1 MDIKIY
7 VCHHKDGTIYR
18 NKYFEPIQVGR
29 ALSHKVINGIIGDD
43 TGDNISSKNREW
55 CELTGLYWI
64 WKNTNHDYVGINH
77 YRRYIIFERDYFNK
91 ISFFDKKI
99 DKISCFSKGIEEI
112 CYDHS
117 IVLPPLLDVEDFSS
131 DNVYNHYCEHH
142 YKKDIDVVISIVK
155 NKHKDYYDYV
165 IMAMKSKECVFGNLF
180 VMRRDVLDEYCSFLF
195 SVLFSA
201 ESIIDTTEYDSYQK
215 RVYGFLSE
223 RLLYAFL
230 LKKKFYD
237 KNVNIIHVGQVVY
250 LDAGFVARVVRMVKP
265 KWRKRKKLGL
275 YRNK

>member
-1 MDIKIY
+1 M
-7 VCHHKDGTIYR
+7 
-18 NKYFEPIQVGR
+18 
-29 ALSHKVINGIIGDD
+29 
-43 TGDNISSKNREW
+43 NIV
-55 CELTGLYWI
+55 Y
-64 WKNTNHDYVGINH
+64 
-77 YRRYIIFERDYFNK
+77 
-91 ISFFDKKI
+91 
-99 DKISCFSKGIEEI
+99 SCF
-112 CYDHS
+112 
-117 IVLPPLLDVEDFSS
+117 
-131 DNVYNHYCEHH
+131 
-142 YKKDIDVVISIVK
+142 
-155 NKHKDYYDYV
+155 
-165 IMAMKSKECVFGNLF
+165 LF
-180 VMRRDVLDEYCSFLF
+180 FFL
-195 SVLFSA
+195 A